1 MVKCNLSTIMGRHKL
16 KIADVARD
24 TGLHRNT
31 VSLLYKEEANRVE
44 LDAIEKLCRYFN
56 CSISD
61 LFELVDD
68 EPAQ

>member
-61 LFELVDD
+61 LFEIVDD
-68 EPAQ
+68 EPSQ